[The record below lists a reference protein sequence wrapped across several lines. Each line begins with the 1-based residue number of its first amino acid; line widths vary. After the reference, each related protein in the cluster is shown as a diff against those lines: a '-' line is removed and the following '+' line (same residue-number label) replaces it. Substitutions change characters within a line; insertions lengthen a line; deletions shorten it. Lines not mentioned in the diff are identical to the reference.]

1 MNIQLINVIFNKT
14 FNVKMKDIKL
24 FLEEKKSVFTE
35 IMKYA
40 EGWIDYIYNEGV
52 IDYDDQHLV
61 DYNKG
66 KKKPDFKEIVKGIL
80 DEYSKDLDNT
90 TSIVLN
96 KYLKDGGPKDGKQSA
111 VENAILAAIE
121 KFVEEGNC
129 EECAEFNKK
138 LLHK

>member
-1 MNIQLINVIFNKT
+1 MF
-14 FNVKMKDIKL
+14 KMKDIKL

-40 EGWIDYIYNEGV
+40 DGWIDYIYNEGV

-61 DYNKG
+61 DYSKG
-66 KKKPDFKEIVKGIL
+66 KKKPNFKEIVEGIL
-80 DEYSKDLDNT
+80 NEYSKELDNI
-90 TSIVLN
+90 TSIVLK

-121 KFVEEGNC
+121 NFV
-129 EECAEFNKK
+129 K
-138 LLHK
+138 